1 MQIWLRPPNAAETPV
16 GGNQGFARGRSGQ
29 GKTRLTV
36 LSGKRHGHRCGS
48 ASAPCGVAIGTT
60 RTGAAERC
68 ASATSEENRDRL
80 SHSRVRRP
88 SLTRRREAD
97 HRLAIGVP
105 LRAEMRLLLLGQKLH
120 QLLDVSVQQVD
131 RRDFAGMGS
140 DPHDKILADSIDD
153 EEAVIVTA
161 DREPTGMA

>member
-1 MQIWLRPPNAAETPV
+1 MANGTGIDAVPLQHLAVLPWAPRGQPV
-16 GGNQGFARGRSGQ
+16 P
-29 GKTRLTV
+29 K
-36 LSGKRHGHRCGS
+36 
-48 ASAPCGVAIGTT
+48 
-60 RTGAAERC
+60 GAAT
-68 ASATSEENRDRL
+68 ATSEENRDRL
-80 SHSRVRRP
+80 HSRVRRP
-88 SLTRRREAD
+88 SLTGRREAG
-97 HRLAIGVP
+97 HRLATGVP
-105 LRAEMRLLLLGQKLH
+105 FRAEMRLLLLGQKLH